1 MKNKQAFTLIELLV
15 VVLIIGI
22 LAAVA
27 LPQYQVSVAKT
38 RAMRLMSLMSAI
50 QKAEQEYYLANGTY
64 ANDFDALSIE
74 MPAGHTTCGTLN
86 NGNWYGANSPQ
97 CRRYSDFACEI
108 RTNSDWQTN
117 GAISCHIFSPKIHL
131 STTFNQDYWACWDNG
146 YSTGLEA
153 KVCKAISK
161 DATRASN
168 GSYTWH

>member
-27 LPQYQVSVAKT
+27 VPQYQVSVAKT
-38 RAMRLMSLMSAI
+38 RAMRLMSLMRAI
-50 QKAEQEYYLANGTY
+50 VNAQQEYHLANGTY
-64 ANDFDALSIE
+64 TDDFDALSVE
-74 MPAGHTTCGTLN
+74 MPAGYTTCGTLN
-86 NGNWYGANSPQ
+86 NGNYYGENSPK
-97 CRRYSDFACEI
+97 CRRYADFACALST
-108 RTNSDWQTN
+108 TNDWTIN
-117 GAISCHIFSPKIHL
+117 GAIHCHIFSPKIQL

-161 DATRASN
+161 DSVRGSN